1 MEKNWGDTPS
11 VTLKVLQ
18 KIYSKFCIYC
28 FFINTFYQKVLTKQN
43 SVDII
48 SGNCVSKL
56 EISYYKVPDFE
67 AVFLKFS
74 LYKPIHPIKDLVQY
88 LNRRKVII
96 SSKWLK
102 PSEKHYFTIEKKC
115 LGIVRSILKFHRIFL
130 EKSLS

>member
-67 AVFLKFS
+67 AVFSQVF
-74 LYKPIHPIKDLVQY
+74 IVQTDTSDQ
-88 LNRRKVII
+88 R
-96 SSKWLK
+96 
-102 PSEKHYFTIEKKC
+102 
-115 LGIVRSILKFHRIFL
+115 LGAVP
-130 EKSLS
+130 